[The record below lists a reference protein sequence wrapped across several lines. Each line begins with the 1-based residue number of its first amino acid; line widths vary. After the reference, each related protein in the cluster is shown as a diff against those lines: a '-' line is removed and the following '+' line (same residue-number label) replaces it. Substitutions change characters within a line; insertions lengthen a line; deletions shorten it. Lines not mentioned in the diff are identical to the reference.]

1 MQGGEW
7 IDVSCTDVGYQSK
20 RRERS
25 RSKSR
30 FVMAQISEG
39 CADQKLEVSRYMPG
53 LDGLRALAV
62 LAVITYHLN
71 SAWLPGGLLGV
82 SLFFVLSGYLIT
94 DLLVV
99 QWRNTGRIDLKTFW
113 LRRARR
119 LLPALFV
126 MLAGV
131 LAWTGLFS
139 PDRLKSL
146 GEDVLAALLYISN
159 WWLVFHKVSYFA
171 SFGPPSPLGHL
182 WSLAV
187 EEQFYLFWPLLL
199 WLGLR
204 YIPQRWRL
212 FGLTLLGA
220 LASAAAMAVIFQPGT
235 DPSRV
240 YYGTD
245 TRAFALL
252 IGAALA
258 LVWPSRRLSAELSRG
273 SRLVLDIMGGAGL
286 LVVLLMIWRTNE
298 YDAFLYPRGLLLFSL
313 ASAVLV
319 AVLVHP
325 ASRLG
330 RLFGKQPWRV
340 LGVCSYGIYLWHYPI
355 IVWTSPAVNTNGTD
369 ALLAL
374 GQVLASIGLAVLSW
388 RFIEEPIRRG
398 TWKRSQRRRRNPER
412 QRGLVSVSGRV
423 TLVSALLVLGIACLV
438 ILGGAF
444 LVSLKQTKS
453 SVSDSNPSQLTEVQ
467 GGQAGTGS
475 EVKTGSGSEPESPAS
490 DPDKDPDK
498 NKDGGNEG
506 KETPPGQGN
515 PANTIPPADS
525 ESKNNEQ
532 TSGPGKGAEIS
543 AIGDSVIVDAEPV
556 LKELLPGIIIDG
568 KIGRQLYQAKDT
580 VADLKARGNLG
591 RQVIIELGSN
601 GPFTEKQLNDLLA
614 SLGNVEE
621 IYLVNTR
628 VPRAWEAVVNQ
639 TLAEVAAVY
648 PNATLVDWYSA
659 SSGHNEYFYADGVH
673 LNSAGSQAYG
683 ELIAKALQSH

>member
-1 MQGGEW
+1 M
-7 IDVSCTDVGYQSK
+7 SCTDVGYQSK
-20 RRERS
+20 RRERN
-25 RSKSR
+25 RPRSR
-30 FVMAQISEG
+30 FQRAQTAEEG
-39 CADQKLEVSRYMPG
+39 AEQKLEVSRYMPG

-62 LAVITYHLN
+62 FAVIIYHLN
-71 SAWLPGGLLGV
+71 SAWVPGGLLGV

-94 DLLVV
+94 DLLVM
-99 QWRNTGRIDLKTFW
+99 QWSKTGKVDLKTFW

-146 GEDVLAALLYISN
+146 GEDVLAALLYVSN

-204 YIPQRWRL
+204 YIPKRGRL
-212 FGLTLLGA
+212 VGLTLLGA
-220 LASAAAMAVIFQPGT
+220 LASAAAMAVIYQPGT

-258 LVWPSRRLSAELSRG
+258 LVWPSRSLSAELARG
-273 SRLVLDIMGGAGL
+273 SRLALDCVGGTGL

-313 ASAVLV
+313 AAAVLV
-319 AVLVHP
+319 AVLAHP

-330 RLFGKQPWRV
+330 RLFGKQPWRG

-369 ALLAL
+369 GLLAL
-374 GQVLASIGLAVLSW
+374 GQVLASICLAVLSW

-398 TWKRSQRRRRNPER
+398 TWKRSQRRRRNPKR
-412 QRGLVSVSGRV
+412 QHGFISVSGRV
-423 TLVSALLVLGIACLV
+423 TLVSALLILGIACLV
-438 ILGGAF
+438 IFGGAF
-444 LVSLKQTKS
+444 LVNLKQTKS
-453 SVSDSNPSQLTEVQ
+453 AVSDSTPSQLTGSQ

-475 EVKTGSGSEPESPAS
+475 ELKPGAGGEAELPAS
-490 DPDKDPDK
+490 ASDKDPDGDK
-498 NKDGGNEG
+498 SGNGG

-515 PANTIPPADS
+515 PAKTTPSADS

-532 TSGPGKGAEIS
+532 TSGPGKGAEVS

-568 KIGRQLYQAKDT
+568 KIGRQLYQAKET
-580 VADLKARGNLG
+580 VDDLKARGNLG
-591 RQVIIELGSN
+591 RRVIIELGSN
-601 GPFTEKQLNDLLA
+601 GPFTEKQLNDLLT
-614 SLGNVEE
+614 SLGKVEE

-628 VPRAWEAVVNQ
+628 VPRSWEAVVNQ
-639 TLAEVAAVY
+639 TLAKVAGSY
-648 PNATLVDWYSA
+648 PNVTLVDWYAA
-659 SSGHNEYFYADGVH
+659 SSGHNDYFYSDGIH
-673 LNSAGSQAYG
+673 LNAAGSRAYG